1 MSGGNSRKKFTYN
14 KYNNN
19 NKKFNQKKNWVK
31 KVEQGS
37 RDPSESASAPNSDQ
51 NTDSIA
57 SLQATLANQV
67 FF

>member
-1 MSGGNSRKKFTYN
+1 MSDGNSRKKFTYN

-19 NKKFNQKKNWVK
+19 RKFNQKKNWVK
-31 KVEQGS
+31 KVEQS
-37 RDPSESASAPNSDQ
+37 SSDPSESASAPNSAK

>member
-19 NKKFNQKKNWVK
+19 RKFNQKKNWVK
-31 KVEQGS
+31 KVEQS
-37 RDPSESASAPNSDQ
+37 SSDPSESASAPNSAQ